1 MPDIQELRDQLDSTT
16 DCMERMELM
25 DKIKDTEIQLG
36 IKIPPK
42 PEDTYFECVGC
53 GSWYEEKHT
62 QGAIP

>member
-16 DCMERMELM
+16 DFMERMELM

-53 GSWYEEKHT
+53 GS
-62 QGAIP
+62 